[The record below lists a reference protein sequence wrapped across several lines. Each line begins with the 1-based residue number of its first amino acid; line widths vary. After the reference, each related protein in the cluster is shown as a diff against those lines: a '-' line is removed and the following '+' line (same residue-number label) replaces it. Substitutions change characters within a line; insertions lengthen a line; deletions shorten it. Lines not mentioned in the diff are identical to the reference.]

1 MTPQTRT
8 RTRSR
13 RWRSLVAVPLLAV
26 LALAVLSGCSEDK
39 DDNGDGGAN
48 GTDSSMEIRVGSQ
61 KFSESRTLAEVY
73 AQFLEAKG
81 FDVEVEA
88 PIADRTQLLAA
99 MEKGTVDLQ
108 LDYSGS
114 AVTELGGTASADADA
129 TYAELEKALESKG
142 LVAAAQSEAANA
154 NALVALT
161 SWADENEVTTISDLA
176 DLDGPLTLGGAPECA
191 DRDDCLAG
199 YNGPTYDLG
208 LEFVS
213 VAYGPALVAALQ
225 ANEIEV
231 AQYGSTAP
239 ELAEGTI
246 VVLEDD
252 KGLQSA
258 QNVVPVLRKS
268 VATEEVLAALDEL
281 SALITTEDLAAWN
294 LATDGA
300 AKEDPADVAE
310 AWLEAK
316 GLL

>member
-1 MTPQTRT
+1 MTPRIRT
-8 RTRSR
+8 R
-13 RWRSLVAVPLLAV
+13 RWRSLVAVPLLA
-26 LALAVLSGCSEDK
+26 LMATLVLSSCGEDK
-39 DDNGDGGAN
+39 DDGDGGAS
-48 GTDSSMEIRVGSQ
+48 GGEGSSQELRVGSQ

-73 AQFLEAKG
+73 AQFLDAKG
-81 FDVEVEA
+81 FDATVEA

-99 MEKGTVDLQ
+99 MEKGTIDLQ

-114 AVTELGGTASADADA
+114 AVTELGGTATADAEA
-129 TYAELEKALESKG
+129 TYDALVTALEAKG
-142 LVAAAQSEAANA
+142 LVAAAQSDAANA
-154 NALVALT
+154 NALVALA
-161 SWADENEVTTISDLA
+161 SWAEENEVTAISDLA
-176 DLDGPLTLGGAPECA
+176 GLDGPLTLGGAPECA

-268 VATEEVLAALDEL
+268 VANADLLAALDEL
-281 SALITTEDLAAWN
+281 SAKITTEDLAAWN

-310 AWLEAK
+310 AWLKEK
-316 GLL
+316 GLV

>member
-1 MTPQTRT
+1 MSPRPG
-8 RTRSR
+8 SR
-13 RWRSLVAVPLLAV
+13 RWRSLLSATLTTVVALLA
-26 LALAVLSGCSEDK
+26 LSGCSGDS
-39 DDNGDGGAN
+39 DDSG
-48 GTDSSMEIRVGSQ
+48 IRVGSQ

-73 AQFLEAKG
+73 AQFLVARG
-81 FDVEVEA
+81 FDAEVQA

-99 MEKGTVDLQ
+99 MEKGTIDIQ

-114 AVTELGGTASADADA
+114 AVTELGGDASADADA
-129 TYAELEKALESKG
+129 THAALVEVLEPKG

-161 SWADENEVTTISDLA
+161 SWAEENEVTTISDLA
-176 DLDGPLTLGGAPECA
+176 ALDGPLTLGGAPECA

-199 YNGPTYDLG
+199 YNGPTYELG
-208 LEFVS
+208 LEFVQ
-213 VAYGPALVAALQ
+213 VAYGPALVAALE
-225 ANEIEV
+225 ANEIDV

-246 VVLEDD
+246 VILDD
-252 KGLQSA
+252 DQGLQSA
-258 QNVVPVLRKS
+258 QNVVPVLRS
-268 VATEEVLAALDEL
+268 AIVTDDLIAALDEL
-281 SALITTEDLAAWN
+281 SALITTDDLAAWN

-300 AKEDPADVAE
+300 AKEDPADVAQ